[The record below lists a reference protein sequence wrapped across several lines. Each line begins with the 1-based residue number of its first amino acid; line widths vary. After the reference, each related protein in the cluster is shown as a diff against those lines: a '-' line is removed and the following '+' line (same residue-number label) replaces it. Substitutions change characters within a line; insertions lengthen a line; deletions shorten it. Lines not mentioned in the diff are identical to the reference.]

1 MPLLF
6 SYGTLQRA
14 DVQRATFG
22 RELAGRPD
30 ALPGYEVAP
39 VTVRDAQFVA
49 ESGQAVHASL
59 RHTGRSDSRVGGL
72 ALELTDAELAAA
84 DRYEARARYRRM
96 RVTLAS
102 GSDAWVYVA
111 AVEGQ

>member
-14 DVQRATFG
+14 DVQFATFG
-22 RELAGRPD
+22 RELDGRPD
-30 ALPGYEVAP
+30 ALVGYEVAQ

-49 ESGQAVHASL
+49 QSGQAVHASL
-59 RHTGRSDSRVGGL
+59 RHTGHSHSRVDGM

-84 DRYEARARYRRM
+84 DRYEARADYRRT

-102 GSDAWVYVA
+102 GNQAWAYA
-111 AVEGQ
+111 AAGGA